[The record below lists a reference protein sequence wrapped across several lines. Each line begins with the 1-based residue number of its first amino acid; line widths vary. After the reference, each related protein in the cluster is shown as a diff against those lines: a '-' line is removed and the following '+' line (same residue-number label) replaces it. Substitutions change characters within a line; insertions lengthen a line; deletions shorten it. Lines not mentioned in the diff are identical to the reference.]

1 MTEVG
6 YKYSLEH
13 LTTLALPPPEL
24 VRMAARI
31 GYDAVS
37 LRFIGMRL
45 PGEPDY
51 DPSHQ
56 PRLKRE
62 LRAALDETGLFIN
75 DIEVARI
82 TSDIDP
88 AEYEPQ
94 IAAAA
99 EFGVRTLLSS
109 IWSDE
114 RQLSLE
120 RFAALCEL
128 AERYRM
134 PVALEYVTW
143 SAVRDLGSALAF
155 LSDAGSPGNAGLLV
169 DTLHAY
175 RARTAPAELAALPAG
190 TVKFVHL
197 CDSPA
202 EIPADPRDH
211 IPVGRDGRL
220 YPGEGASPI
229 REYLAALPGVDRLGI
244 ELPNSARVAE
254 LGLEGHARRCLE
266 SAKALLETPKTE

>member
-1 MTEVG
+1 MG

-13 LTTLALPPPEL
+13 LTTLSLPPPEL

-37 LRFIGMRL
+37 VRFIGMRL
-45 PGEPDY
+45 PNEPDY

-82 TSDIDP
+82 TSDIAP

-99 EFGVRTLLSS
+99 EFGVRCLLAS
-109 IWSDE
+109 IWTDD
-114 RQLSLE
+114 RPLALA
-120 RFAALCEL
+120 RFAELCEL
-128 AERYRM
+128 AARYRM
-134 PVALEYVTW
+134 PVALEFVTW
-143 SAVRDLGSALAF
+143 SGVRDLRSALDF
-155 LSDAGSPGNAGLLV
+155 LRDAGSPGNAGLLV

-175 RARTAPAELAALPAG
+175 RSRTAPAELAALPAG
-190 TVKFVHL
+190 LVKFVHL

-266 SAKALLETPKTE
+266 TAKALLEKPKSE